1 MQNHNHDRLSR
12 TDAIFLYLEH
22 EGMPMNIAGVSELEG
37 IVSYEECVRLVES
50 KIPLIPRYRQ
60 RAVAPLLNIGR
71 PLWEFDPNFNV
82 RNHVHEVKLKRGT
95 HSEFKALAG
104 KILSKVM
111 DRQRPLW
118 DITLVRGLKGDRT
131 GLITRVHHCLADGI
145 SGVGLMNVIMSDK
158 PEPAPPGRK
167 SHKFRVPP
175 PRDPLAAVVEDLAS
189 TYSSAIELVLA
200 TQANVLR
207 FAEKIVSGNG
217 TPAGNG
223 SAQINGSLPTGERT
237 QLLLEMATPTE
248 ALHFNKTV
256 YGPEHVAWIE
266 VPLADIKAVKEAC
279 KCSVNDV
286 ALAVVTAAIRR
297 YVLLHGEDIK
307 RRLLRIMVPVNI
319 RQDGSKGELGNQISI
334 VAVTIPLNIE
344 KPRKLLEAMHQRTEF
359 LKKTSVAELATLA
372 GALIGLVPPTLQA
385 AVLPIAAQ
393 LPITPFNLVCTNVP
407 GPQYPLYLME
417 HKMLNW
423 YPYVPIGGDMA
434 LNVAVLSYN
443 GSVYFGFSGDV
454 NVVPDIE
461 RLETFLASSMR
472 ELQRAARPHSRKK
485 SVPAKTKRTRATT
498 EIIAPAAPVASVT
511 TPSPEAAL
519 EEKPEEKE
527 VSAAAVA

>member
-60 RAVAPLLNIGR
+60 RAVAPLFNIGR
-71 PLWEFDPNFNV
+71 PIWEFDPDFDV
-82 RNHVHEVKLKRGT
+82 RNHVHEAKLKRGT
-95 HSEFKALAG
+95 RSEFKALAG

-111 DRQRPLW
+111 NRQRPLW
-118 DITLVRGLKGDRT
+118 DITLVRGLKGNRT
-131 GLITRVHHCLADGI
+131 GFITRAHHCLADGI
-145 SGVGLMNVIMSDK
+145 AGVGLMNVILSEK
-158 PEPAPPGRK
+158 PTPAPAPRK
-167 SHKFRVPP
+167 SPRFRVPP
-175 PRDPLAAVVEDLAS
+175 PRDPLGAVLEDLAS

-200 TQANVLR
+200 TQANVLK
-207 FAEKIVSGNG
+207 FAEKLVSGSA
-217 TPAGNG
+217 TPDGNG
-223 SAQINGSLPTGERT
+223 FTPTNGVLPGSQRT
-237 QLLLEMATPTE
+237 QLLLEMTTPTE

-266 VPLADIKAVKEAC
+266 IPLSDIKAVKDVC

-286 ALAVVTAAIRR
+286 ALTLVTAAIRR
-297 YVLLHGEDIK
+297 YVLLHGDDIK

-319 RQDGSKGELGNQISI
+319 RQDNSKGELGNQISI

-443 GSVYFGFSGDV
+443 GSIYFGFSGDV

-461 RLETFLASSMR
+461 RLETFLTTSMR
-472 ELQRAARPHSRKK
+472 ELQRAPRPHSRKK
-485 SVPAKTKRTRATT
+485 PVPAKATPASARTEVVTPV
-498 EIIAPAAPVASVT
+498 APAASVA
-511 TPSPEAAL
+511 TPSPEASR
-519 EEKPEEKE
+519 EEKPEDKE